1 MKVIHKG
8 PLISAGG
15 QKGGALNSKDKG
27 ARYERELASKLR
39 DYGYDARRTAQ
50 YCGNTGE
57 AADIVGLPGI
67 HIEAKH
73 QERIQI
79 YEWMG
84 QALRDSLKS
93 SDKPAVFFRKNNSET
108 LVCMRLDDWI
118 ELYREWEAGSE
129 K

>member
-1 MKVIHKG
+1 MKAINKG
-8 PLISAGG
+8 PLISAEGR
-15 QKGGALNSKDKG
+15 KGGALNSKDKG
-27 ARYERELASKLR
+27 ARYERQLASKLR
-39 DYGYDARRTAQ
+39 DYGYNARRTAQ
-50 YCGNTGE
+50 YCGNTGD

-118 ELYREWEAGSE
+118 ELYREWEAGRE
-129 K
+129 E